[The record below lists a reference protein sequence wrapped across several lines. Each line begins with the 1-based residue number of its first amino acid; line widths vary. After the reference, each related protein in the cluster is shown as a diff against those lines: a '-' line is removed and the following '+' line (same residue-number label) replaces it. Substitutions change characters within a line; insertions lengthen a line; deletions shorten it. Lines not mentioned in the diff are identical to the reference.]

1 MDYPSTFSPYL
12 YNKFTSNDLD
22 RAIEDYNHFRS
33 AKRRHI
39 NLSEEERNELLTKIN
54 SITKQL
60 GVQKITPQK
69 VKEQGTFTADF
80 TTQHGSS
87 FNSQLP
93 MGFIKENHV
102 YYPTFFNNTLMVGIE
117 VIIPVREVDSEGSL
131 RVSRGALCYLQLTFD
146 KGTRNLAIAA
156 IKDNGWN
163 SYATEDTGIYVLKL
177 GGANKGFINWE
188 GVPWSDLK

>member
-1 MDYPSTFSPYL
+1 MKEVYFSMADL
-12 YNKFTSNDLD
+12 KMAIQEYNN
-22 RAIEDYNHFRS
+22 FRS
-33 AKRRHI
+33 ANRHRI

-54 SITKQL
+54 SIEKQL
-60 GVQKITPQK
+60 VVQKITPQK

-80 TTQHGSS
+80 TTKHGSS

-117 VIIPVREVDSEGSL
+117 VIIPVRNVDDGGSL

-156 IKDNGWN
+156 MKDNGW
-163 SYATEDTGIYVLKL
+163 SAYASNDTIGIYVLKL
-177 GGANKGFINWE
+177 GGANNGFMNWE
-188 GVPWSDLK
+188 GIPWRDLK